1 MFMLNAFCWLG
12 DVISYMDLNCPGIG
26 CSLVAMV
33 RYMWQM
39 VYSQRFTRTNLGSRT
54 LIRPVWH
61 DIRWY
66 PQSICGL
73 EPMVLVRSIRN
84 FGIMEVFTKT
94 MSKNVVFGYIFFLQL
109 CRTMSNE
116 TYTAYTP
123 PICSETKLI

>member
-54 LIRPVWH
+54 LIRSVWH

-84 FGIMEVFTKT
+84 FGIMEVFGLWAK
-94 MSKNVVFGYIFFLQL
+94 MWYLDIFFFY
-109 CRTMSNE
+109 NYAE
-116 TYTAYTP
+116 P
-123 PICSETKLI
+123 WVTKYILLIHRQFVAKLN